1 MREEKPKPKG
11 VGGCQ
16 YFKCQI
22 MRENILQKIK
32 QNQPSLLPL
41 PDLSVLGSEGY
52 GVEKY
57 IEVLHSIGGKA
68 IEVSD
73 FEEIKAYIKGSVD
86 TEARVISTLQELNEV
101 AETDWLEA
109 DPHSL
114 ENVDL
119 AIIQAQFGVAENSAL
134 WVTNEQM
141 GQRVAPFITQHLAIV
156 VESKNIVPTMHQAY
170 ELISSS
176 DYGFGIFIA
185 GPSKTADIEQ
195 SLVLGAHGARSL
207 TVFILG

>member
-1 MREEKPKPKG
+1 MRDS
-11 VGGCQ
+11 
-16 YFKCQI
+16 
-22 MRENILQKIK
+22 ILQKIK
-32 QNQPSLLPL
+32 KNQPELRPL
-41 PDLSVLGSEGY
+41 PDLSVLGTENF

-57 IEVLHSIGGKA
+57 IEVLHQIGGKA
-68 IEVSD
+68 IEVSG
-73 FEEIKAYIKGSVD
+73 FEEIKSYIRGSV
-86 TEARVISTLQELNEV
+86 ENKARVISTLSELKEV
-101 AETDWLEA
+101 AELNWLES

-119 AIIQAQFGVAENSAL
+119 AIIKAQFGVAENSAL

-141 GQRVAPFITQHLAIV
+141 GQRVAPFIAQHLAIV

-170 ELISSS
+170 QQISDT

-207 TVFILG
+207 TVFILK